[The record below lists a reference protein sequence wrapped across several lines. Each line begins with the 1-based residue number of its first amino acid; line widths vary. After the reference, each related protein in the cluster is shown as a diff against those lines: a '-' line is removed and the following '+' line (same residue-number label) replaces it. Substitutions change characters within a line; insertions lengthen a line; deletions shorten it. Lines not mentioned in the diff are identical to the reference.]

1 MCDCHKLDTNEKKR
15 WPHLNGINFPSLGRR
30 SIIDLL
36 IDLHLSDLNC
46 SIKEVEGNPGEPLA
60 RLTPLGWTSIGPFHG
75 NSGSEVS
82 HMSVFVSEESQL
94 DSVIKWMW
102 DIEEHQSCTLTF
114 PQDKEAEQTVL
125 ATLKQTTDGYM
136 VGLPWKSVA
145 QSLESSYSMAL
156 TRLEN
161 TERKLAKQCEIATA
175 YQGVIDSYE
184 QKGYIAEV

>member
-1 MCDCHKLDTNEKKR
+1 M
-15 WPHLNGINFPSLGRR
+15 GRR
-30 SIIDLL
+30 PIIDLL
-36 IDLHLSDLNC
+36 IDLRLSGLNC
-46 SIKEVEGNPGEPLA
+46 SIKEVEGNPA

-75 NSGSEVS
+75 NSGNEVS
-82 HMSVFVSEESQL
+82 HMSFFVSEESQL

-102 DIEEHQSCTLTF
+102 DIEEHQSCTLTC

-145 QSLESSYSMAL
+145 QTLESSYSMEL

-161 TERKLAKQCEIATA
+161 TE
-175 YQGVIDSYE
+175 
-184 QKGYIAEV
+184 